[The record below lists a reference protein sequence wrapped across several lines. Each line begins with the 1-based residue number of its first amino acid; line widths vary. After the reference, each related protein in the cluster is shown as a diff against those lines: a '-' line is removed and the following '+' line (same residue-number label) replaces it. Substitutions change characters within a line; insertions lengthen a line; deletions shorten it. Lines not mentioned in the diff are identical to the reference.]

1 MAQTPTE
8 TTDGHTEHTGH
19 GAHHVFSA
27 RTLKVTFGIL
37 VSLTLLTVLLAL
49 VERGFGD
56 FFGLRVAFPHIEF
69 GALSVPI
76 ALTIASVKSYFVVA
90 NFMGLK
96 HDNPTY
102 RLVFLGTLVFLVI
115 FFSFTLLDFRF
126 RNTFEELSAVPVDI
140 EAQQVLAAT
149 AIQDSIQAEYDAV
162 PLVNRADS
170 LLFNG
175 PETDDASTAMGAPQ
189 PAQGTNSIDATQAL
203 SGSPG
208 TGPVGP
214 GAPAATPGN

>member
-1 MAQTPTE
+1 MAQTSAE

-19 GAHHVFSA
+19 GAHHVFAASTL
-27 RTLKVTFGIL
+27 RTTFVIL
-37 VSLTLLTVLLAL
+37 VCLTLLTVILAL
-49 VERGFGD
+49 VERGYGVWFGTR
-56 FFGLRVAFPHIEF
+56 FGMPHIEF
-69 GALSVPI
+69 GWLSVPLALSI
-76 ALTIASVKSYFVVA
+76 AGVKSYFVVA

-149 AIQDSIQAEYDAV
+149 AVQDSIQARYDAAA
-162 PLVNRADS
+162 LVAKPDS
-170 LLFNG
+170 LLFG
-175 PETDDASTAMGAPQ
+175 RTDDASTAMGAPQ
-189 PAQGTNSIDATQAL
+189 PAQGANSIDATQAL
-203 SGSPG
+203 SGAPAG
-208 TGPVGP
+208 GPVG
-214 GAPAATPGN
+214 GN